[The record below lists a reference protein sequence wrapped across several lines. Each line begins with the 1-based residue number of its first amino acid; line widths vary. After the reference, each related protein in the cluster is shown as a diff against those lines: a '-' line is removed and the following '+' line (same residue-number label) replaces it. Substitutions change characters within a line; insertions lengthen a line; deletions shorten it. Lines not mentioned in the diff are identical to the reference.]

1 MLYIFEQKYFLS
13 EYILEGLTPSKD
25 IRVIQYCKLKPKGL
39 GKIIHK
45 IKKYIRAFIYNK
57 QGLWV
62 KDLFADSLTKGLS
75 QISEGDSVL
84 FWGCENLKDIVIL
97 QKEIHC
103 KKLNFYRWNPMY
115 TKSLLGKL
123 EFKHYT
129 KKYNLNICTF
139 DAGDAALYHQKH
151 VNQVFRANWGGNFQN
166 AEFDVFFVG
175 QDKNRAG
182 TLLTTSRLLRS
193 QDISY
198 KFHIQP
204 DKHTKT
210 IPSELAECFS
220 EANMPYR
227 EVIKNIEC
235 SRCLLEV
242 LQEGQTGI
250 SMRTLEAIFFRK
262 KLITNNIAIKTL
274 PFYNKQN
281 IFILGDNEEMRS
293 IKDFMNSDIVD
304 IPKEITD
311 PYEINHWV
319 KQFQ

>member
-1 MLYIFEQKYFLS
+1 MGE
-13 EYILEGLTPSKD
+13 
-25 IRVIQYCKLKPKGL
+25 RV
-39 GKIIHK
+39 
-45 IKKYIRAFIYNK
+45 FS
-57 QGLWV
+57 
-62 KDLFADSLTKGLS
+62 DSLTECLS
-75 QISEGDSVL
+75 QISKSDSVF

-139 DAGDAALYHQKH
+139 DENDAAQYHQKH
-151 VNQVFRANWGGNFQN
+151 VNQVFRANGGGNFHKT
-166 AEFDVFFVG
+166 EFDVFFVG
-175 QDKNRAG
+175 QDKNRAN
-182 TLLTTSRLLRS
+182 TLLTISRLLHS
-193 QDISY
+193 QEISY

-220 EANMPYR
+220 ETNMPYR
-227 EVIKNIEC
+227 DVIKNIES
-235 SRCLLEV
+235 SRCLLEI
-242 LQEGQTGI
+242 LQKGQTGI
-250 SMRTLEAIFFRK
+250 SMRTLEATFFNK
-262 KLITNNIAIKTL
+262 KLITNNIAIKNL

-281 IFILGDNEEMRS
+281 IYILEDEEEVRS
-293 IKDFMNSDIVD
+293 IKEFMDCDIVN
-304 IPKEITD
+304 IPKDITD
-311 PYEINHWV
+311 QYEINHWI